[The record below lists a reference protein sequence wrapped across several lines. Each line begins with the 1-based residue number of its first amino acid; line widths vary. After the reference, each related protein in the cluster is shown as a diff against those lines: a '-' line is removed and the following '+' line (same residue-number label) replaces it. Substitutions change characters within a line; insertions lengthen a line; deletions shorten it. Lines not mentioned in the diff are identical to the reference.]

1 MMQTVLVA
9 APVALWGM
17 AAIYM
22 ILFFLFLKLA
32 QGEPKHPV
40 PLLMAGV
47 AFGLCYDAV
56 VLGLG
61 AFLGDTKLLRIL
73 SYPRYVLH
81 GAMVP
86 LLIPICAHALEADRM
101 VLKAVGLVTA
111 VLALLGV
118 YTGCRTRLKAL
129 DFAGIT
135 RFIADSERT
144 PKWVGT
150 LMPVLSILPTI
161 ILIVCGIV
169 LWKKKGR
176 KELTL
181 SGLLMLF
188 FSGIGPATGHLAET
202 FLFSMFGE
210 LGMMIWFWI
219 YAKHDE

>member
-61 AFLGDTKLLRIL
+61 AFLGDTKLLRTL

-86 LLIPICAHALEADRM
+86 LLIPICAHALEADRK
-101 VLKAVGLVTA
+101 VLKAAFPGPRNWPWRSPSTMCRKDFRLASVS
-111 VLALLGV
+111 ALL
-118 YTGCRTRLKAL
+118 
-129 DFAGIT
+129 FPSPIT
-135 RFIADSERT
+135 ER
-144 PKWVGT
+144 
-150 LMPVLSILPTI
+150 
-161 ILIVCGIV
+161 C
-169 LWKKKGR
+169 
-176 KELTL
+176 
-181 SGLLMLF
+181 
-188 FSGIGPATGHLAET
+188 
-202 FLFSMFGE
+202 
-210 LGMMIWFWI
+210 
-219 YAKHDE
+219 

>member
-1 MMQTVLVA
+1 MLQTVLIA
-9 APVALWGM
+9 APVALWAM

-32 QGEPKHPV
+32 QGEPRHPI

-61 AFLGDTKLLRIL
+61 AFLGDTKLLKTL
-73 SYPRYVLH
+73 SYPRYILH
-81 GAMVP
+81 GAMIP
-86 LLIPICAHALEADRM
+86 LLIPICAHALEADKK
-101 VLKAVGLVTA
+101 VLKAVGIVTA
-111 VLALLGV
+111 VLSLIGACA
-118 YTGCRTRLKAL
+118 GCRFRLKAL
-129 DFAGIT
+129 NYAGIT
-135 RFIADSERT
+135 RYVSDTDLT
-144 PKWVGT
+144 PKWVT
-150 LMPVLSILPTI
+150 RLMPIQSVVPTL
-161 ILIVCGIV
+161 ILIVCGII

-188 FSGIGPATGHLAET
+188 FSGIGPATGHIAES

-210 LGMMIWFWI
+210 LGLMLWFWI
-219 YAKHDE
+219 YAKHED

>member
-61 AFLGDTKLLRIL
+61 AFLGDTKLLRTL
-73 SYPRYVLH
+73 SYL
-81 GAMVP
+81 
-86 LLIPICAHALEADRM
+86 
-101 VLKAVGLVTA
+101 LKAVGLVTA

-219 YAKHDE
+219 YAKHEE

>member
-1 MMQTVLVA
+1 MIQTVLVA
-9 APVALWGM
+9 APVALWLM

-22 ILFFLFLKLA
+22 ILFFPFLKLA
-32 QGEPKHPV
+32 QGEPRHPI

-61 AFLGDTKLLRIL
+61 AFLGDTKLLRLL
-73 SYPRYVLH
+73 SYPRYILH

-86 LLIPICAHALEADRM
+86 LLIPICAHALDANKK
-101 VLKAVGLVTA
+101 VLKAVGIATA

-118 YTGCRTRLKAL
+118 YTGSRIKLKAL
-129 DFAGIT
+129 DYAGIT
-135 RFIADSERT
+135 RFIADTDLT
-144 PKWVGT
+144 PKWVGH
-150 LMPVLSILPTI
+150 LMPVLSVLPTI
-161 ILIVCGIV
+161 VLILCGIV

-181 SGLLMLF
+181 SGLLMLV